1 MKDFFRAARIAGLV
15 VSVLC
20 VVFYRIFASCII
32 GAFISD
38 ADTVRFGTEF
48 LQSRCFATPFM
59 FLSFHM
65 VHFMQ
70 AVDRGKVSFQLAVI
84 RQICL
89 NIPILFLMNYLLG
102 MSGIVWTQ
110 LIADLI
116 NVIVSYIIYGRL
128 IGEISS

>member
-1 MKDFFRAARIAGLV
+1 MSLRWNGSLF
-15 VSVLC
+15 C
-20 VVFYRIFASCII
+20 VVFYRIFAAHII
-32 GAFISD
+32 GVFISE

-65 VHFMQ
+65 VHFIQ
-70 AVDRGKVSFQLAVI
+70 AVDRGKASFQVTVI

-89 NIPILFLMNYLLG
+89 NIPVLFLMDFLFG

-110 LIADLI
+110 LIADLV
-116 NVIVSYIIYGRL
+116 NVGVSYLIYARL
-128 IGEISS
+128 IKKIVP